1 MIFFQ
6 YIVFEIIIM
15 VVKSAYQ
22 IQKGKKPAPELCDY
36 ELPWLNAAF
45 LVFDFSSSFVRRVC

>member
-6 YIVFEIIIM
+6 YIVFEIIIV

-22 IQKGKKPAPELCDY
+22 IQREKNRLQNSVTTS
-36 ELPWLNAAF
+36 WLG
-45 LVFDFSSSFVRRVC
+45 

>member
-6 YIVFEIIIM
+6 YIVFEIIIV

-22 IQKGKKPAPELCDY
+22 IQREKNRLQ
-36 ELPWLNAAF
+36 NS
-45 LVFDFSSSFVRRVC
+45 VTTS

>member
-22 IQKGKKPAPELCDY
+22 IQSEKN
-36 ELPWLNAAF
+36 WLQNSVTTSC
-45 LVFDFSSSFVRRVC
+45 LG